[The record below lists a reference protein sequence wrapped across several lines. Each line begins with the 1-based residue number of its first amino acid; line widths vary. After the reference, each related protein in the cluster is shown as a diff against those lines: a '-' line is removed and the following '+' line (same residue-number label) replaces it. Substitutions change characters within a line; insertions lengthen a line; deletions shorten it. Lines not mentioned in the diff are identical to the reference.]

1 MEIHNQ
7 LENWERE
14 KAELIKKYEQS
25 IRRVE
30 ETEMQIHKSDDT
42 SGRP

>member
-7 LENWERE
+7 LNNWERE
-14 KAELIKKYEQS
+14 KAELIKKYELA

-30 ETEMQIHKSDDT
+30 DAEN
-42 SGRP
+42 